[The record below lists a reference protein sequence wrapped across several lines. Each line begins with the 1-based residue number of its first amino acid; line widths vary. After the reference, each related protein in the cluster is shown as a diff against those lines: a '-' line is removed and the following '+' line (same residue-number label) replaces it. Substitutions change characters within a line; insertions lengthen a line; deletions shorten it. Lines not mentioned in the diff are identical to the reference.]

1 MPLYKEKVKFIEA
14 IQYRVVEEIPCK
26 YGISKKTN
34 VSEIAKFMKLDYLR
48 EATSPNGTKEGRTY
62 IPILTNIGTFDAN
75 IGDYI
80 LKDNVAGGFY
90 PVNAEVFE
98 HLYEL
103 AE

>member
-1 MPLYKEKVKFIEA
+1 MALYKEKVKFIEA

-80 LKDNVAGGFY
+80 LKHIITGEFY
-90 PVNAEVFE
+90 PVNAEIFE
-98 HLYEL
+98 QLYEL

>member
-1 MPLYKEKVKFIEA
+1 MALYKEKVKFIEA
-14 IQYRVVEEIPCK
+14 IQYRVIEEITCK
-26 YGISKKTN
+26 HGVAKKTN

-80 LKDNVAGGFY
+80 LKDSVTGEFY

>member
-1 MPLYKEKVKFIEA
+1 MALYKEKVKFIEA

-26 YGISKKTN
+26 HGVSKKTN
-34 VSEIAKFMKLDYLR
+34 VSEIAKFMKLDFLR

-80 LKDNVAGGFY
+80 LKHIITGEFY
-90 PVNAEVFE
+90 PVNAEIFE
-98 HLYEL
+98 QLYEL

>member
-14 IQYRVVEEIPCK
+14 IQYRVIEEIPCK

-62 IPILTNIGTFDAN
+62 IHILTNIGTFEAN

-80 LKDNVAGGFY
+80 LKDIITGEFY
-90 PVNAEVFE
+90 PVNAEIFE
-98 HLYEL
+98 QLYEL

>member
-1 MPLYKEKVKFIEA
+1 MALYKEKVIFIEA
-14 IQYRVVEEIPCK
+14 IQYRVIEEVTCK
-26 YGISKKTN
+26 HGVSKKTN

-80 LKDNVAGGFY
+80 LKDSTTGEFY